1 MDSALYFC
9 KESNVKR
16 ACEAKLTPISVDF
29 DAKTG
34 VFPASKGSSTYT
46 CSLDSCSC
54 TDFAINHKPCKHMIR
69 LAYELNIIDLPG
81 VASSASAAQEKIIL
95 AAVDDF
101 VKNASLPAVIRTFRS
116 LSNLKDGVVVSD
128 EDIRFA
134 ADCLPFFVTE
144 KNVFRLELWPVF
156 KSFTA
161 KVNNRL
167 GLLLTKH
174 IGEISSQ
181 TLDEIFFL
189 DDPSYSFPKTASK
202 KKNRP
207 DISVEDLLS
216 ILTQKEIAF
225 KDLRNVG
232 GCLWIESTTS
242 VDSLL
247 KSVMVS
253 GKRPV
258 SVPNSRHFGNRR
270 AWYVK

>member
-1 MDSALYFC
+1 MDSALYFW

-81 VASSASAAQEKIIL
+81 VASSASAAQEKIDL

-101 VKNASLPAVIRTFRS
+101 VKNASLPVVIRTFKS

-144 KNVFRLELWPVF
+144 KNVFRLELWSVF

-181 TLDEIFFL
+181 TLDEIFFWMTPPIL
-189 DDPSYSFPKTASK
+189 SLNLLQKRRIARIFPLKICFQPSHKKESLSKTFA
-202 KKNRP
+202 
-207 DISVEDLLS
+207 
-216 ILTQKEIAF
+216 
-225 KDLRNVG
+225 
-232 GCLWIESTTS
+232 TS
-242 VDSLL
+242 AA
-247 KSVMVS
+247 VS
-253 GKRPV
+253 GL
-258 SVPNSRHFGNRR
+258 R
-270 AWYVK
+270 AQPAWILC